1 MAFPAVFNISYY
13 RGDTY
18 EFRIY
23 PKDASGNQFPL
34 TDYDPID
41 DVRFTM
47 STQRG
52 AAGIVDQLEGY
63 SKISSDGTYIDC
75 AILPEN
81 GISMDF
87 SQSYVYDVE
96 IFKPGIPGVTYDLVT
111 TLLTGTISVTE
122 QITGALEAL
131 LS

>member
-1 MAFPAVFNISYY
+1 MAFPANFNINYY

-34 TDYDPID
+34 TGYDP
-41 DVRFTM
+41 VSGVKFTM

-52 AAGIVDQLEGY
+52 ESGIVDQLQGY
-63 SKISSDGTYIDC
+63 ARISSDATYIDC
-75 AILPEN
+75 AILPAN
-81 GISMDF
+81 GLSMDF

-96 IFKPGIPGVTYDLVT
+96 IYKAGTPYDLVT
-111 TLLTGTISVTE
+111 TLLTGTISITE
-122 QITGALEAL
+122 QITGALEAE

>member
-1 MAFPAVFNISYY
+1 MAFPANFNINYY

-34 TDYDPID
+34 TDYDP
-41 DVRFTM
+41 VSGVKFTM

-52 AAGIVDQLEGY
+52 ESGIVDQLQGY
-63 SKISSDGTYIDC
+63 ARISSDATYIDC
-75 AILPEN
+75 AILPAN
-81 GISMDF
+81 GLSMDF

-96 IFKPGIPGVTYDLVT
+96 IYKAGTPYDLVT
-111 TLLTGTISVTE
+111 TLLTGTISITE
-122 QITGALEAL
+122 QITGALEAE